1 MASHGID
8 WTPGAHVCFGSLD
21 FIITMEGKLVQ
32 ALAPIQPPPPTSLDA
47 IVEAL
52 EELL

>member
-8 WTPGAHVCFGSLD
+8 WTLGAHVRFKSLD
-21 FIITMEGKLVQ
+21 FVITMEGKLVQ
-32 ALAPIQPPPPTSLDA
+32 ALAPIQPPPPTGLDV

>member
-8 WTPGAHVCFGSLD
+8 WTLSAHVRFGSLD
-21 FIITMEGKLVQ
+21 YVVTMEGELVQ
-32 ALAPIQPPPPTSLDA
+32 ALVPVQAPPPTGLDV

-52 EELL
+52 EEL